1 MAVSRKPRIG
11 LALGAGGAR
20 GWAHIGV
27 IRGLQEA
34 GIEPQIV
41 CGSSMG
47 SLVGAAY
54 AGGTLDSIE
63 SWAQMLR
70 WRDVFGL
77 MDFTW
82 RGGLIRGERLFDVF
96 RLRVEDRD
104 IGDFPIPFGA
114 VATELASGREV
125 WLREGN
131 ALDAVRASIAIPGV
145 FAPVLRDGQVLVD
158 GGLVNPVPV
167 SLCRA
172 LGAEIVIAVD
182 LGWAKSGYYRER
194 AQAVARQKAS
204 EKPGWWSRFS
214 SRAAADEGDDA
225 PEVRMPGALEV
236 FLTSIDV
243 MQVRVGRSRLAG
255 EPADVLITPILP
267 DFGMMEFHRA
277 EEAMAEG
284 RAATERVRAVL
295 DHLLG
300 A

>member
-1 MAVSRKPRIG
+1 MPTLRKPRIG

-27 IRGLQEA
+27 IRALQAA
-34 GIEPQIV
+34 GVEPQVV
-41 CGSSMG
+41 CGASMG
-47 SLVGAAY
+47 ALIGAAY
-54 AGGTLDSIE
+54 AGGTLERIE
-63 SWAQMLR
+63 DWAQSLG
-70 WRDVFGL
+70 WRDVLGL

-82 RGGLIRGERLFDVF
+82 RGGLIRGEKLFDFF
-96 RLRVEDRD
+96 RTRVEDRD
-104 IGDFPIPFGA
+104 ITDFPMPFA
-114 VATELASGREV
+114 TVATELHTGREV
-125 WLREGN
+125 WLREGK

-145 FAPVLRDGQVLVD
+145 FAPVLRGNQVLVD

-172 LGAEIVIAVD
+172 LGADIVIAVD
-182 LGWAKSGYYRER
+182 LGWAKIGYYRER
-194 AQAVARQKAS
+194 AQAVARQKA
-204 EKPGWWSRFS
+204 EENPAWWSRFIGIGETDS
-214 SRAAADEGDDA
+214 EEPVA
-225 PEVRMPGALEV
+225 RMPGALEV

-277 EEAMAEG
+277 GEAIAEG
-284 RAATERVRAVL
+284 RAATERSRAVL
-295 DHLLG
+295 EHLIG

>member
-1 MAVSRKPRIG
+1 MAGLRKPRIG

-27 IRGLQEA
+27 IRALQAA
-34 GIEPQIV
+34 GIEAQVV
-41 CGSSMG
+41 CGASMG
-47 SLVGAAY
+47 SLIGSAY
-54 AGGTLDSIE
+54 AGGTLERIE
-63 SWAQMLR
+63 GWAQTLG
-70 WRDVFGL
+70 WRDVLGL

-82 RGGLIRGERLFDVF
+82 RGGLIRGEKLFDFF
-96 RLRVEDRD
+96 RASAEDRD
-104 IGDFPIPFGA
+104 IADLPVPFAA
-114 VATELASGREV
+114 VATELHTGREV
-125 WLREGN
+125 WLREGK

-145 FAPVLRDGQVLVD
+145 FAPVLRGGQVLVD

-172 LGAEIVIAVD
+172 MGADIVIAVD
-182 LGWAKSGYYRER
+182 LGWAKIGYYRER
-194 AQAVARQKAS
+194 AQAVARRKA
-204 EKPGWWSRFS
+204 EENPAWWSRFIGITES
-214 SRAAADEGDDA
+214 DSEEPVAK
-225 PEVRMPGALEV
+225 MPGALEV

-277 EEAMAEG
+277 GEAIAEG
-284 RAATERVRAVL
+284 RAATERIRGVL

>member
-1 MAVSRKPRIG
+1 MAGLRKPRIG

-27 IRGLQEA
+27 IRALQAA
-34 GIEPQIV
+34 GIEPQVV
-41 CGSSMG
+41 CGASMG
-47 SLVGAAY
+47 ALIGSAY
-54 AGGTLDSIE
+54 AGGTLERIE
-63 SWAQMLR
+63 GWAQTLG
-70 WRDVFGL
+70 WRDVLGL

-82 RGGLIRGERLFDVF
+82 RGGLIRGEKWFDFF
-96 RLRVEDRD
+96 RASAEDRD
-104 IGDFPIPFGA
+104 IADLPVLFAA
-114 VATELASGREV
+114 VATELHTGREV
-125 WLREGN
+125 WLREGK

-145 FAPVLRDGQVLVD
+145 FAPVLRGGQVLVD

-172 LGAEIVIAVD
+172 MGADIVIAVD
-182 LGWAKSGYYRER
+182 LGWAKIGYYRER
-194 AQAVARQKAS
+194 AQAVARQKA
-204 EKPGWWSRFS
+204 EENPAWWSRFIGIAES
-214 SRAAADEGDDA
+214 DSEEPVAK
-225 PEVRMPGALEV
+225 MPGALEV

-277 EEAMAEG
+277 GEAIAEG
-284 RAATERVRAVL
+284 RAATERIRGVL

>member
-1 MAVSRKPRIG
+1 MQKPRKPRIG

-27 IRGLQEA
+27 IRALQEA
-34 GIEPQIV
+34 GVAPEIV

-47 SLVGAAY
+47 SLIGAAY
-54 AGGTLDSIE
+54 AGGTLERIE
-63 SWAQMLR
+63 GWAQSLG
-70 WRDVFGL
+70 WRDVLGL

-82 RGGLIRGERLFDVF
+82 RGGLIRGEKLFDFF
-96 RLRVEDRD
+96 RARVEDRD
-104 IGDFPIPFGA
+104 IADFPLPFSA
-114 VATELASGREV
+114 VATELHTGREV
-125 WLREGN
+125 WLREGK

-145 FAPVLRDGQVLVD
+145 FAPVLRGGQVLVD

-172 LGAEIVIAVD
+172 MGADIVIAVD
-182 LGWAKSGYYRER
+182 LGWAKIGYYRER
-194 AQAVARQKAS
+194 AQAVARQKA
-204 EKPGWWSRFS
+204 EENPAWWSRFIGIAES
-214 SRAAADEGDDA
+214 DSEEPVA
-225 PEVRMPGALEV
+225 RMPGALEV

-277 EEAMAEG
+277 GEAIAEG

>member
-1 MAVSRKPRIG
+1 MAGLRKPRIG

-27 IRGLQEA
+27 IRALQEV
-34 GIEPQIV
+34 GVEPEIV

-47 SLVGAAY
+47 SLIGAAY
-54 AGGTLDSIE
+54 AGGTLDRIE
-63 SWAQMLR
+63 SWAQTLG
-70 WRDVFGL
+70 WRDVLGL

-82 RGGLIRGERLFDVF
+82 RGGLIRGEKLFDFF
-96 RLRVEDRD
+96 RSRVEDRD
-104 IGDFPIPFGA
+104 IGDLPLPYAA
-114 VATELASGREV
+114 VATELHTGREV
-125 WLREGN
+125 WLREGK

-145 FAPVLRDGQVLVD
+145 FAPVLRGSQVLVD

-172 LGAEIVIAVD
+172 LGADIVIAVD
-182 LGWAKSGYYRER
+182 LGWAKIGYYRER
-194 AQAVARQKAS
+194 AQAVARQKA
-204 EKPGWWSRFS
+204 EENPAWWSRFIGIAES
-214 SRAAADEGDDA
+214 DKEQPAAS
-225 PEVRMPGALEV
+225 MPGALEV

-277 EEAMAEG
+277 AEAMQEG
-284 RAATERVRAVL
+284 RAATERTRAVL
-295 DHLLG
+295 EHLLG

>member
-1 MAVSRKPRIG
+1 MAGLRKPRIG

-27 IRGLQEA
+27 IRALQAA
-34 GIEPQIV
+34 GIEAQVV
-41 CGSSMG
+41 CGASMG
-47 SLVGAAY
+47 SLIGAAY
-54 AGGTLDSIE
+54 AGGTLERIE
-63 SWAQMLR
+63 SWAQRLG
-70 WRDVFGL
+70 WRDVLGL

-82 RGGLIRGERLFDVF
+82 RGGLIRGEKLFDFF
-96 RLRVEDRD
+96 RSRVEDREIAD
-104 IGDFPIPFGA
+104 LPVPFAA
-114 VATELASGREV
+114 VATELHTGREV
-125 WLREGN
+125 WLREGK

-145 FAPVLRDGQVLVD
+145 FAPVRRDGQLLVD

-172 LGAEIVIAVD
+172 LGADIVVAVD
-182 LGWAKSGYYRER
+182 LGWAKLGYYRER
-194 AQAVARQKAS
+194 AQAAARQKA
-204 EKPGWWSRFS
+204 EENPAWWSRFLGVAES
-214 SRAAADEGDDA
+214 DSAEA
-225 PEVRMPGALEV
+225 PASMPGALEV

-255 EPADVLITPILP
+255 EPADVLVTPILP

-277 EEAMAEG
+277 AEAIAEG

-295 DHLLG
+295 EHLLG

>member
-1 MAVSRKPRIG
+1 MQKPRKPRIG

-27 IRGLQEA
+27 IRALQEA
-34 GIEPQIV
+34 GVEPEIV

-47 SLVGAAY
+47 SLIGAAY
-54 AGGTLDSIE
+54 AGGTLEGVE
-63 SWAQMLR
+63 SWAQTLG
-70 WRDVFGL
+70 WRDVLGL

-82 RGGLIRGERLFDVF
+82 RGGLIRGEKLFDFF
-96 RLRVEDRD
+96 RARVQDRD
-104 IGDFPIPFGA
+104 IADLPMPFAA
-114 VATELASGREV
+114 VATELHTGREV
-125 WLREGN
+125 WLREGK

-145 FAPVLRDGQVLVD
+145 FAPVLRGSQVLVD

-172 LGAEIVIAVD
+172 LGADIVIAVD
-182 LGWAKSGYYRER
+182 LGWAKIGYYRER
-194 AQAVARQKAS
+194 AQAVARQKAA
-204 EKPGWWSRFS
+204 ENPAWWSRFIGIAES
-214 SRAAADEGDDA
+214 DIEEPVA
-225 PEVRMPGALEV
+225 RMPGALEV

-277 EEAMAEG
+277 GEAIAEG
-284 RAATERVRAVL
+284 RAATERIRGVL